1 MKVCTFL
8 GDPFRIYDEV
18 TQRIEEA
25 LEEILAAHGEM
36 ELYFPGW
43 FGEFPRACAAAALRV
58 KGRHPDRIVALTLAV
73 SAQWQEDPAAC
84 CVFDRIIRIPVLE
97 NSPDMGRHRLLQAI
111 LRRCDCLISYVYLE
125 LRGEE
130 AQILSS
136 VRRRRRLTVLDVTD
150 PDTAAYLKEH
160 IRALPREE
168 RLVFQAG
175 DRVQRRAVSEELG
188 ISTAS
193 LSKMAYK
200 TRVALLKQLIARY
213 EMMRREGA
221 LPLVVGLMHLK
232 AGPDVV
238 FEVIDRF
245 LALLQMICFRHN
257 VRFLVDEATCAP
269 VFPALLRYLAQN
281 GRGETWMELVT
292 PRGDVERRYA
302 AAFHQVIHGES
313 QAVAEI
319 EGENE
324 MKDEKAEVY
333 IRVLDDN
340 HRVCIPIQVRQEME
354 VSPGCSIEF
363 LADGDRII
371 LRKYGQEVSSIF
383 WTVCGKFMN
392 FRGNRSAPPAG
403 TG

>member
-58 KGRHPDRIVALTLAV
+58 KGRHPDRIVTLTLAV
-73 SAQWQEDPAAC
+73 SAQWQEEPAAC

-238 FEVIDRF
+238 FEVIDR
-245 LALLQMICFRHN
+245 LL
-257 VRFLVDEATCAP
+257 
-269 VFPALLRYLAQN
+269 PA
-281 GRGETWMELVT
+281 
-292 PRGDVERRYA
+292 
-302 AAFHQVIHGES
+302 
-313 QAVAEI
+313 
-319 EGENE
+319 
-324 MKDEKAEVY
+324 
-333 IRVLDDN
+333 
-340 HRVCIPIQVRQEME
+340 
-354 VSPGCSIEF
+354 
-363 LADGDRII
+363 
-371 LRKYGQEVSSIF
+371 
-383 WTVCGKFMN
+383 
-392 FRGNRSAPPAG
+392 
-403 TG
+403 

>member
-1 MKVCTFL
+1 M
-8 GDPFRIYDEV
+8 
-18 TQRIEEA
+18 
-25 LEEILAAHGEM
+25 
-36 ELYFPGW
+36 
-43 FGEFPRACAAAALRV
+43 
-58 KGRHPDRIVALTLAV
+58 
-73 SAQWQEDPAAC
+73 
-84 CVFDRIIRIPVLE
+84 
-97 NSPDMGRHRLLQAI
+97 
-111 LRRCDCLISYVYLE
+111 
-125 LRGEE
+125 
-130 AQILSS
+130 
-136 VRRRRRLTVLDVTD
+136 LDVTD
-150 PDTAAYLKEH
+150 PDTAAYLKER

-200 TRVALLKQLIARY
+200 NRVALLKQLIARY

-292 PRGDVERRYA
+292 PGEMWSGDTRRP
-302 AAFHQVIHGES
+302 F
-313 QAVAEI
+313 
-319 EGENE
+319 
-324 MKDEKAEVY
+324 
-333 IRVLDDN
+333 IR
-340 HRVCIPIQVRQEME
+340 
-354 VSPGCSIEF
+354 
-363 LADGDRII
+363 
-371 LRKYGQEVSSIF
+371 
-383 WTVCGKFMN
+383 
-392 FRGNRSAPPAG
+392 
-403 TG
+403 

>member
-58 KGRHPDRIVALTLAV
+58 KGRHPDRIVTLTLAV
-73 SAQWQEDPAAC
+73 SAQWQEEPAAC

-160 IRALPREE
+160 IRALTREE

-319 EGENE
+319 ADVLLCGGSMERTSGSCLSAEGH
-324 MKDEKAEVY
+324 V
-333 IRVLDDN
+333 VLDLEN
-340 HRVCIPIQVRQEME
+340 APEVVSIPT
-354 VSPGCSIEF
+354 SW
-363 LADGDRII
+363 
-371 LRKYGQEVSSIF
+371 LRGAAPKG
-383 WTVCGKFMN
+383 
-392 FRGNRSAPPAG
+392 RGG
-403 TG
+403 E

>member
-1 MKVCTFL
+1 MGCRMERKHMKQRAMACTFL

-18 TQRIEEA
+18 TQRIEEG
-25 LEEILAAHGEM
+25 LEEILAAHEEV

-58 KGRHPDRIVALTLAV
+58 KGRHPDRIVTLTLAV
-73 SAQWQEDPAAC
+73 SAQWQEEPAAC

-319 EGENE
+319 ADVLLCGGSMERTSGSCLSAEGH
-324 MKDEKAEVY
+324 V
-333 IRVLDDN
+333 VLDLEN
-340 HRVCIPIQVRQEME
+340 APE
-354 VSPGCSIEF
+354 VVSVPTSW
-363 LADGDRII
+363 
-371 LRKYGQEVSSIF
+371 LRGAAPKG
-383 WTVCGKFMN
+383 
-392 FRGNRSAPPAG
+392 RGG
-403 TG
+403 E

>member
-1 MKVCTFL
+1 MCI
-8 GDPFRIYDEV
+8 R
-18 TQRIEEA
+18 
-25 LEEILAAHGEM
+25 
-36 ELYFPGW
+36 
-43 FGEFPRACAAAALRV
+43 
-58 KGRHPDRIVALTLAV
+58 DR
-73 SAQWQEDPAAC
+73 
-84 CVFDRIIRIPVLE
+84 
-97 NSPDMGRHRLLQAI
+97 
-111 LRRCDCLISYVYLE
+111 
-125 LRGEE
+125 
-130 AQILSS
+130 
-136 VRRRRRLTVLDVTD
+136 
-150 PDTAAYLKEH
+150 
-160 IRALPREE
+160 
-168 RLVFQAG
+168 
-175 DRVQRRAVSEELG
+175 ELG

-292 PRGDVERRYA
+292 PGGDVERRYA

-319 EGENE
+319 ADVLLCGGSMERTSGNCLSAEGH
-324 MKDEKAEVY
+324 V
-333 IRVLDDN
+333 VLDLEN
-340 HRVCIPIQVRQEME
+340 APE
-354 VSPGCSIEF
+354 VVSVPTPW
-363 LADGDRII
+363 
-371 LRKYGQEVSSIF
+371 LRGAAPKG
-383 WTVCGKFMN
+383 
-392 FRGNRSAPPAG
+392 RGG
-403 TG
+403 E

>member
-36 ELYFPGW
+36 ELYFHGW

-58 KGRHPDRIVALTLAV
+58 KGRHPDRIVTLTLAV
-73 SAQWQEDPAAC
+73 SAQWQEEPAVC

-245 LALLQMICFRHN
+245 LASECGRIVPREGIPEGDIAAGSA
-257 VRFLVDEATCAP
+257 VIDEELATEELAEI
-269 VFPALLRYLAQN
+269 YLAQGLNDRARAIYAKLSLLYPEKSVYFATIIARIDGN
-281 GRGETWMELVT
+281 G
-292 PRGDVERRYA
+292 A
-302 AAFHQVIHGES
+302 
-313 QAVAEI
+313 
-319 EGENE
+319 
-324 MKDEKAEVY
+324 
-333 IRVLDDN
+333 DN
-340 HRVCIPIQVRQEME
+340 
-354 VSPGCSIEF
+354 S
-363 LADGDRII
+363 
-371 LRKYGQEVSSIF
+371 
-383 WTVCGKFMN
+383 
-392 FRGNRSAPPAG
+392 
-403 TG
+403 

>member
-58 KGRHPDRIVALTLAV
+58 KGRHPDRIVTLTLAV
-73 SAQWQEDPAAC
+73 SAQWQEEPAAC

-160 IRALPREE
+160 IRAA
-168 RLVFQAG
+168 AG
-175 DRVQRRAVSEELG
+175 RAAGFPGRGPCAAPGGFRRA
-188 ISTAS
+188 
-193 LSKMAYK
+193 
-200 TRVALLKQLIARY
+200 
-213 EMMRREGA
+213 
-221 LPLVVGLMHLK
+221 
-232 AGPDVV
+232 
-238 FEVIDRF
+238 
-245 LALLQMICFRHN
+245 
-257 VRFLVDEATCAP
+257 
-269 VFPALLRYLAQN
+269 RYLHSVLVQDGVQN
-281 GRGETWMELVT
+281 PGRPAE
-292 PRGDVERRYA
+292 A
-302 AAFHQVIHGES
+302 A
-313 QAVAEI
+313 
-319 EGENE
+319 
-324 MKDEKAEVY
+324 
-333 IRVLDDN
+333 
-340 HRVCIPIQVRQEME
+340 HRPV
-354 VSPGCSIEF
+354 
-363 LADGDRII
+363 
-371 LRKYGQEVSSIF
+371 
-383 WTVCGKFMN
+383 
-392 FRGNRSAPPAG
+392 
-403 TG
+403 

>member
-58 KGRHPDRIVALTLAV
+58 KGRHPDRIVTLTLAV
-73 SAQWQEDPAAC
+73 SAQWQEEPAAC

-319 EGENE
+319 A
-324 MKDEKAEVY
+324 D
-333 IRVLDDN
+333 VLLCGGSMAA
-340 HRVCIPIQVRQEME
+340 VSVRRGMW
-354 VSPGCSIEF
+354 
-363 LADGDRII
+363 
-371 LRKYGQEVSSIF
+371 Y
-383 WTVCGKFMN
+383 WTWKTP
-392 FRGNRSAPPAG
+392 RRW
-403 TG
+403 